1 MARTRSGGFFNKAL
15 EFIGLVDEEPQDY
28 PEEEERYSP
37 PSRRSAPSGGRRDTG
52 RESAYAQPRSSR
64 SSRSADPRRQE
75 TRSYTRVRDRY
86 DEEDEPRPSRSRS
99 RSGQDDLFNARSA
112 QEPRAQS
119 SYSSRSPYSY
129 ENVRRAQET
138 RRPAPPPR
146 REPPQRRQAAPARS
160 KTVMYSM
167 RDFSDCREVIRHLI
181 AGNTIVLTLED
192 LGGELSQRVLD
203 TLSGAVFALGA
214 SIRRASGS
222 TYLLAPSSVDVND
235 AFDMDDEEEL

>member
-28 PEEEERYSP
+28 QEEEERYAPQRS
-37 PSRRSAPSGGRRDTG
+37 SRRSQKSDERASSRRDSGYGNT
-52 RESAYAQPRSSR
+52 RSSR
-64 SSRSADPRRQE
+64 QADARRQD

-86 DEEDEPRPSRSRS
+86 DEEPEDRPQRSRS
-99 RSGQDDLFNARSA
+99 RAGSNELYDLRPPQN
-112 QEPRAQS
+112 

-181 AGNTIVLTLED
+181 NGNTIVLTLED
-192 LGGELSQRVLD
+192 LSADLSQRVLD
-203 TLSGAVFALGA
+203 TLSGAVFALNA

-235 AFDMDDEEEL
+235 AFDMDDEEDI